1 MRAGRPELLAA
12 VLIFG
17 GLAWGLVSHDN
28 SALVIGFAGITV
40 IAARVFR
47 FASRR

>member
-1 MRAGRPELLAA
+1 MSVGWPELLAA
-12 VLIFG
+12 VLIVG
-17 GLAWGLVSHDN
+17 GLAWALVSHDN

-40 IAARVFR
+40 IAAQVFG